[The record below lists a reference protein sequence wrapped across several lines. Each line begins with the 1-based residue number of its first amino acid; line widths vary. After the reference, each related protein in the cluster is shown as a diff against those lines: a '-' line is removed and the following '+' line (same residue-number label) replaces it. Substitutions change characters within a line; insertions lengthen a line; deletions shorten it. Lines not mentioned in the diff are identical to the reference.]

1 MYPLG
6 GAGARRVRIGLL
18 LLSAV
23 ALIGTAW
30 FWFIEHWG
38 LLDALYQTVTTVT
51 TVGIGEVRPFDSSA
65 KAFSIV
71 LSVVGVSAGLFT
83 LGAVFEEQVED
94 TLARVGRKRMDR
106 RIERLSGHIVCC
118 GYGRVGVQLTG
129 LLAARDTNV
138 VVIEVD
144 DRRCDAA
151 QEAGFLV
158 VNGDSTEDSVL
169 TLAGVE
175 RAATLIV
182 SLASDADAISTVL
195 SARVFRPDLRIIA
208 RANETSSEAKLA
220 RAGCDHVVNPLSQG
234 AQQMAAFAQQP
245 AVADFLDVAVN
256 DEQIE
261 FRLEELQLPSASPL
275 SGRSLG
281 DTQLRART
289 GALVLALR
297 RRDGSFVSN
306 PEPDVT
312 LEPGTTLIAIGTQE
326 QLSALEGLLDG
337 LGDAREGP

>member
-151 QEAGFLV
+151 QEAGFLAV
-158 VNGDSTEDSVL
+158 AQSL
-169 TLAGVE
+169 
-175 RAATLIV
+175 RILIV
-182 SLASDADAISTVL
+182 VSVIPFLFSLMGAHGSDRYIP
-195 SARVFRPDLRIIA
+195 RP
-208 RANETSSEAKLA
+208 
-220 RAGCDHVVNPLSQG
+220 G
-234 AQQMAAFAQQP
+234 
-245 AVADFLDVAVN
+245 DF
-256 DEQIE
+256 
-261 FRLEELQLPSASPL
+261 SW
-275 SGRSLG
+275 
-281 DTQLRART
+281 
-289 GALVLALR
+289 
-297 RRDGSFVSN
+297 
-306 PEPDVT
+306 
-312 LEPGTTLIAIGTQE
+312 IG
-326 QLSALEGLLDG
+326 
-337 LGDAREGP
+337 